1 MGLLSGDLTTQQ
13 RVVTWMGTGPTQPSA
28 ILTQLISSMTQM
40 IYSRLSR
47 SRVYS
52 QTFVRTFDGV
62 GNMQLVLP
70 DYPVTKLIA
79 VQQGNCTVPLS
90 VLPAPGAAQP
100 TGTING
106 FGCRVALWDGQLPGE
121 NATLEFAN
129 GFFWQGAQNI
139 RVTYQAGYLVALEPV
154 VVPTSPYAATVQQ
167 LYGIW
172 SRDNG
177 VVYAATGVALTPVA
191 ASPTAGQYIPPPDAT
206 PGLYTFSAA
215 DVNANLL
222 VSYSFVPADLEEAC
236 IQMVA
241 ERYVYRGR
249 VGDISKSL
257 GGQES
262 IRYARGM
269 PPEVKELI
277 QPYVSVVYPNIG
289 APV

>member
-1 MGLLSGDLTTQQ
+1 
-13 RVVTWMGTGPTQPSA
+13 
-28 ILTQLISSMTQM
+28 
-40 IYSRLSR
+40 
-47 SRVYS
+47 
-52 QTFVRTFDGV
+52 
-62 GNMQLVLP
+62 MQLVLP

-100 TGTING
+100 TGTVNG

-222 VSYSFVPADLEEAC
+222 VSYSFIPADLEEAC

-262 IRYARGM
+262 MRYARGM